1 MISWGDFKC
10 ILKTEISEANEQAEE
25 DCYEEDLADDH
36 NSVSIPHGEVGVPVH
51 CQCAVHRCP
60 IKLNVF

>member
-1 MISWGDFKC
+1 MDFEC
-10 ILKTEISEANEQAEE
+10 ILKTQISEAYEEAEE
-25 DCYEEDLADDH
+25 ECYEEDLADSHH
-36 NSVSIPHGEVGVPVH
+36 NSVSVAHGEVGVPVH